1 MVCRFITIQ
10 IKAPMSQFTDLQI
23 DCKVYMERQK
33 NKNSPRDIEVEEQSQ
48 RTDTLSQDLQA
59 TVIKKCGAG
68 KSRDR

>member
-1 MVCRFITIQ
+1 
-10 IKAPMSQFTDLQI
+10 
-23 DCKVYMERQK
+23 MERQK